1 MKNILITGGAG
12 YIGSILTEKLLIK
25 GYNVTILDNFKW
37 GIIPILHLINNP
49 KLEIINGDIRDNK
62 HHKILTKFDSI
73 INLAGI
79 VGYPACDAD
88 KWEAY
93 DVNVKSVKEWT
104 SKISK
109 NQIFIQAS
117 TGSSYGK
124 VEGICTE
131 ETPINPLTIYGSNKA
146 EAEKYLTDCNGISL
160 RFATLYG
167 ISPRLR
173 LDLLVNQIVLSA
185 LKDGYYVLYQ
195 ANFSR
200 TFLSVQDTALSI
212 VFAIDN
218 FTKMRGEC
226 YNIGSNDQNFTKL
239 EVANLIKNYVNYN
252 LINNEFSKDKD
263 QRDYEVSYKK
273 IADLGFERKFSLED
287 GINELIKVC
296 KILQEKSIFR
306 NF

>member
-37 GIIPILHLINNP
+37 VIIPILHLINNP

-146 EAEKYLTDCNGISL
+146 EAEKYNYSSFFHRQKLMSQLQKGITRRMDDFIETICSETGKKADEGFMEVFISL
-160 RFATLYG
+160 HHIKQT
-167 ISPRLR
+167 
-173 LDLLVNQIVLSA
+173 
-185 LKDGYYVLYQ
+185 
-195 ANFSR
+195 
-200 TFLSVQDTALSI
+200 
-212 VFAIDN
+212 
-218 FTKMRGEC
+218 
-226 YNIGSNDQNFTKL
+226 YN
-239 EVANLIKNYVNYN
+239 
-252 LINNEFSKDKD
+252 
-263 QRDYEVSYKK
+263 
-273 IADLGFERKFSLED
+273 
-287 GINELIKVC
+287 
-296 KILQEKSIFR
+296 
-306 NF
+306 

>member
-12 YIGSILTEKLLIK
+12 YIGSILTEKLLK
-25 GYNVTILDNFKW
+25 QEYSVTILDTFKW
-37 GIIPILHLINNP
+37 GIIPILHLINSP
-49 KLEIINGDIRDNK
+49 KLKIIKGDVRDNS
-62 HHKILTKFDSI
+62 HHEILSKVDTI
-73 INLAGI
+73 VNLAGI

-93 DVNVKSVKEWT
+93 DVNVKSVKEWI

-109 NQIFIQAS
+109 DQLFIQAS

-124 VEGICTE
+124 VDGICTE
-131 ETPINPLTIYGSNKA
+131 ETPINPITIYGSNKA
-146 EAEKYLTDCNGISL
+146 EAEKLVINNNGISL

-185 LKDGYYVLYQ
+185 IKDGYYVLYQ
-195 ANFSR
+195 GSFSR
-200 TFLSVQDTALSI
+200 TFLSVQDTVLSI
-212 VFAIDN
+212 MFAIEN
-218 FTKMRGEC
+218 NSKMRGESF
-226 YNIGSNDQNFTKL
+226 NIGSNDQNFTKL
-239 EVANLIKNYVNYN
+239 EVAKLIKNYINYN

-263 QRDYEVSYKK
+263 QRNYEVSYKK
-273 IADLGFERKFSLED
+273 IASLGFKRKFSLED
-287 GINELIKVC
+287 GISDLIKVC
-296 KILQEKSIFR
+296 KILKEESIFR